1 MTQSNGWKLA
11 VVALAVAL
19 AGTARAQTPS
29 TGTSPSEPRGSSGRV
44 SDRPDASSTDA
55 GRSSSTATT
64 DDTSKSGSMARGSS
78 DTADTKAQ
86 GGKKIDKGL
95 QEKIE
100 KIHAANQAE
109 IHMGQMGAQQ
119 AQSPEVKQFAET
131 LQKDHEKADQKLTS
145 AAQQAGIQIEGK
157 AFQKKQDDAMKD
169 MKKLQGKKAE
179 DFDKDFV
186 SRMVKEHEKDLKEVK
201 KAAEDARKANQTEL
215 ASALEAMTSGM
226 QKHLDEAK
234 RLKDT
239 VDKAGK
245 AQGRRPSDRTGMGPT
260 GTGPSGTGNSGMG
273 TGSTGS
279 PTAPGAPSST
289 GSPSGQPGPE
299 TQGTGTGTKESGAGK

>member
-1 MTQSNGWKLA
+1 MTQSNGCKLA
-11 VVALAVAL
+11 AVALAVAL
-19 AGTARAQTPS
+19 AGTARPQTPS
-29 TGTSPSEPRGSSGRV
+29 TGASP
-44 SDRPDASSTDA
+44 
-55 GRSSSTATT
+55 
-64 DDTSKSGSMARGSS
+64 ARGST
-78 DTADTKAQ
+78 DTADTRAQ

-95 QEKIE
+95 EEKIE

-131 LQKDHEKADQKLTS
+131 LQQDHEKADQKLTS
-145 AAQQAGIQIEGK
+145 AAQQAGFQIEGK

-201 KAAEDARKANQTEL
+201 KAAEEARKANQTEL

-226 QKHLDEAK
+226 QRHLDEAK
-234 RLKDT
+234 RLEDAVGKG
-239 VDKAGK
+239 GK
-245 AQGRRPSDRTGMGPT
+245 AQGRRPSDRSGMGPT

-273 TGSTGS
+273 TGS
-279 PTAPGAPSST
+279 PTSPSSPGT
-289 GSPSGQPGPE
+289 SSGSRPGQPSPE
-299 TQGTGTGTKESGAGK
+299 TQGTGTTHESGAK